1 LANQHPDEL
10 FVTCVSLYLYMDTL
24 KINIINPKA
33 LKLLNDLA
41 DMNLI
46 SIQDSPKNNFT
57 DLLNTLRSKND
68 SAPSLDEITK
78 EVEAV
83 RSKRYAK

>member
-1 LANQHPDEL
+1 
-10 FVTCVSLYLYMDTL
+10 MDTL

-33 LKLLNDLA
+33 IKLLNDLA

-46 SIQDSPKNNFT
+46 SIQDSPKNNFV
-57 DLLNTLRSKND
+57 DLLNALRAKTN

-83 RSKRYAK
+83 RAKRYAK

>member
-1 LANQHPDEL
+1 
-10 FVTCVSLYLYMDTL
+10 MDTL

-57 DLLNTLRSKND
+57 KLLNALRSKND

-83 RSKRYAK
+83 RAKRYAK

>member
-1 LANQHPDEL
+1 
-10 FVTCVSLYLYMDTL
+10 MDTL
-24 KINIINPKA
+24 RINIINPKA

-46 SIQDSPKNNFT
+46 SIQDNSKNSFAE
-57 DLLNTLRSKND
+57 LLNTLLANNK
-68 SAPSLDEITK
+68 SAPGLDEITK
-78 EVEAV
+78 EVEAI

>member
-1 LANQHPDEL
+1 
-10 FVTCVSLYLYMDTL
+10 MDTL

-46 SIQDSPKNNFT
+46 AIQDSPKNTFEG
-57 DLLNTLRSKND
+57 LLNKLRANSD

-83 RSKRYAK
+83 RAKRYAK

>member
-1 LANQHPDEL
+1 
-10 FVTCVSLYLYMDTL
+10 MDTL

-46 SIQDSPKNNFT
+46 SIQDSPKNNFAE
-57 DLLNTLRSKND
+57 LLNNLRAKNE
-68 SAPSLDEITK
+68 SAPTLDEITK

-83 RSKRYAK
+83 RAKRYAK

>member
-1 LANQHPDEL
+1 
-10 FVTCVSLYLYMDTL
+10 MDTL

-46 SIQDSPKNNFT
+46 SIQDSPKNGFE
-57 DLLNTLRSKND
+57 DLLNSLRAKSD
-68 SAPSLDEITK
+68 QAPTLDEITK

-83 RSKRYAK
+83 RAGRYAK